1 MCIVLRMKTKLTLV
15 LISLL
20 VVGMGFSA
28 VRAESQAPQR
38 TTKEPLF
45 SEAQAQRGAALI
57 RQIGCANC
65 HGDTLEGGPEE
76 TPALVGN
83 SFVTEWQNQTLNDL
97 FIKVGSMP
105 PNSNRQGTPQENV
118 DIMSLLLAI
127 NGYPMGDKEL
137 SPDPEVLRQIKI
149 VLP

>member
-1 MCIVLRMKTKLTLV
+1 MKTKLTFV
-15 LISLL
+15 LLGFV
-20 VVGMGFSA
+20 VVGIGLSA
-28 VRAESQAPQR
+28 VRAEPQAPQR

-45 SEAQAQRGAALI
+45 TEAQAQRGAALI

-97 FIKVGSMP
+97 AIKVSSMP
-105 PNSNRQGTPQENV
+105 PNSNRQGTPQEDV
-118 DIMSLLLAI
+118 DIMTLLLAI
-127 NGYPMGDKEL
+127 NGYPMGVKEL
-137 SPDPEVLRQIKI
+137 GPDPEVLRRIKI

>member
-1 MCIVLRMKTKLTLV
+1 MKTKLLLAFMALAG
-15 LISLL
+15 LIATAFP
-20 VVGMGFSA
+20 V

-45 SEAQAQRGAALI
+45 TEAQAQRGAELI
-57 RQIGCANC
+57 RKIGCANC
-65 HGDTLEGGPEE
+65 HGETLEGGPEE
-76 TPALVGN
+76 TPPLVGN
-83 SFVTEWQNQTLNDL
+83 SFVTEWQNQSLNDL
-97 FIKVGSMP
+97 MIKVGSMP

-118 DIMSLLLAI
+118 DIMTLLLAI

-137 SPDPEVLRQIKI
+137 SPDPEALKQIKI

>member
-1 MCIVLRMKTKLTLV
+1 MKTKLTI
-15 LISLL
+15 LIIAIFAVIAL
-20 VVGMGFSA
+20 GFSV

-38 TTKEPLF
+38 TTKEPVF
-45 SEAQAQRGAALI
+45 TEAQAQRGAALI
-57 RQIGCANC
+57 RTIGCANC

-83 SFVTEWQNQTLNDL
+83 SFVTEWQGQTLNDL
-97 FIKVGSMP
+97 AIKVSSMP
-105 PNSNRQGTPQENV
+105 PNSNRQGTPQENT
-118 DIMSLLLAI
+118 DIMTLLLAI

>member
-1 MCIVLRMKTKLTLV
+1 MKTKLTVFVIVALAV
-15 LISLL
+15 ATA
-20 VVGMGFSA
+20 GFSV
-28 VRAESQAPQR
+28 VRAGSQGPQR

-45 SEAQAQRGAALI
+45 TEAQAQRGAELI
-57 RQIGCANC
+57 RKIGCANC

-83 SFVTEWQNQTLNDL
+83 SFVTEWQNQSLNDL

-105 PNSNRQGTPQENV
+105 PGSNRQGTPQENT
-118 DIMSLLLAI
+118 DIMTLLLAI

-137 SPDPEVLRQIKI
+137 SPNPEVLRNIKI

>member
-1 MCIVLRMKTKLTLV
+1 MKIKTAVFSLSITL
-15 LISLL
+15 LIGL
-20 VVGMGFSA
+20 GFSV
-28 VRAESQAPQR
+28 VRAETQNPQR
-38 TTKEPLF
+38 TTKEALF
-45 SEAQAQRGAALI
+45 TEAQAQRGAALI
-57 RQIGCANC
+57 RKIGCANC

-97 FIKVGSMP
+97 AIKVGSMP

-118 DIMSLLLAI
+118 DIMTLLLAI

-137 SPDPEVLRQIKI
+137 GADPEVL
-149 VLP
+149 

>member
-1 MCIVLRMKTKLTLV
+1 MKTKLTI
-15 LISLL
+15 LIIATLAVIGL
-20 VVGMGFSA
+20 GFSI

-38 TTKEPLF
+38 TTKEPVF
-45 SEAQAQRGAALI
+45 TEAQAQRGAALI
-57 RQIGCANC
+57 RTIGCANC

-83 SFVTEWQNQTLNDL
+83 SFVTEWQGQTLNDL
-97 FIKVGSMP
+97 AIKVSSMP
-105 PNSNRQGTPQENV
+105 PNSNRQGTPQENT
-118 DIMSLLLAI
+118 DIMTLLLAI

-137 SPDPEVLRQIKI
+137 NPDPEVLRQIKI

>member
-1 MCIVLRMKTKLTLV
+1 MKTTLSTLV
-15 LISLL
+15 IAILTIGGLGYS
-20 VVGMGFSA
+20 V
-28 VRAESQAPQR
+28 VRAESQSPQR
-38 TTKEPLF
+38 TTKEALF
-45 SEAQAQRGAALI
+45 TEAQAQRGAALI

-76 TPALVGN
+76 TPPLVGN
-83 SFVTEWQNQTLNDL
+83 SFVTEWQNQTLYDL
-97 FIKVGSMP
+97 TVKVSSMP
-105 PNSNRQGTPQENV
+105 PNSNRQGTQQENV

>member
-1 MCIVLRMKTKLTLV
+1 MKAEFTIF
-15 LISLL
+15 LIAAVAVTCGARSI
-20 VVGMGFSA
+20 
-28 VRAESQAPQR
+28 VRAASQAPQR
-38 TTKEPLF
+38 TTKEALF
-45 SEAQAQRGAALI
+45 TEAQAQRGAALI

-97 FIKVGSMP
+97 AIKVSSMP

-118 DIMSLLLAI
+118 DIMTLLLAI

>member
-1 MCIVLRMKTKLTLV
+1 MKTKLTVFVIVALAV
-15 LISLL
+15 ISAGLG
-20 VVGMGFSA
+20 V
-28 VRAESQAPQR
+28 VRAGSQAPQR

-45 SEAQAQRGAALI
+45 TEAQAQRGAELI
-57 RQIGCANC
+57 RKIGCANC

-83 SFVTEWQNQTLNDL
+83 SFVSEWQNQSLNDL
-97 FIKVGSMP
+97 FVKVGSMP
-105 PNSNRQGTPQENV
+105 PGSNRQGTPQENV
-118 DIMSLLLAI
+118 DIMTLLLAI

-137 SPDPEVLRQIKI
+137 SPDPEVLRNIKI

>member
-1 MCIVLRMKTKLTLV
+1 MKMKIT
-15 LISLL
+15 ILL
-20 VVGMGFSA
+20 VAIVAVIGLEYRV
-28 VRAESQAPQR
+28 VRAETQNPQR

-45 SEAQAQRGAALI
+45 TEAQAQRGAELI
-57 RQIGCANC
+57 RKIGCANC

-97 FIKVGSMP
+97 AVKVSSMP

-118 DIMSLLLAI
+118 DIMTLLLAI

>member
-1 MCIVLRMKTKLTLV
+1 MKTKL
-15 LISLL
+15 SLFVIVAL
-20 VVGMGFSA
+20 VVITAGFT
-28 VRAESQAPQR
+28 RARASSQAPQR

-45 SEAQAQRGAALI
+45 TEAQAQRGAELI
-57 RQIGCANC
+57 RKIGCANC

-83 SFVTEWQNQTLNDL
+83 SFVSEWQNQTLNDL
-97 FIKVGSMP
+97 AIKVSSMP

-118 DIMSLLLAI
+118 DIMTLLLAI

-137 SPDPEVLRQIKI
+137 SPDPQVLRNIKI